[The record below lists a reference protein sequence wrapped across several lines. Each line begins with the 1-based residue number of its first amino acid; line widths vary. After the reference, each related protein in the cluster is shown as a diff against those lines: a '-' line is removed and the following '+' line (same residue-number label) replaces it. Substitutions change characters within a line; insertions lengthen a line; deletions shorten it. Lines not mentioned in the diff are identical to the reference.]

1 MGHLFWIALLLGVLR
16 TVMPWVLT
24 VGLALFVMHLAGPIP
39 AAYALPAFVFTV
51 ALIGCFLRN
60 QVFKQEQRPH
70 QRYRESPPL
79 RRYTSRNDRWRRRFR
94 E

>member
-1 MGHLFWIALLLGVLR
+1 MGPLLWIALLLSALR

-24 VGLALFVMHLAGPIP
+24 VGLALFAMHLAGPISGVC
-39 AAYALPAFVFTV
+39 ALPAFLFAV

-60 QVFKQEQRPH
+60 QVFKQERQPR
-70 QRYRESPPL
+70 QRYREYPPL
-79 RRYTSRNDRWRRRFR
+79 RRYRSRDDRWRRRFR